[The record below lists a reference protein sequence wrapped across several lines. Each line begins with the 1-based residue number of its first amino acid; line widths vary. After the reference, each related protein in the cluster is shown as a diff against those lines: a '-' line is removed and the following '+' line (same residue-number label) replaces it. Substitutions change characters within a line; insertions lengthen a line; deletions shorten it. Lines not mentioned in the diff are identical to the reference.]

1 MQSAD
6 RIGPRLL
13 LLRSKKLVLP
23 ELEARAIEPRWRNYR
38 ANNQKRLRDTAVN
51 TECGTLGNFGAG
63 MRPEIGAREL
73 GAALRISSWICGSLS
88 LLPPFGARVINKW
101 KAQDGELGYGVARE
115 RASSLQVINPH
126 I

>member
-23 ELEARAIEPRWRNYR
+23 EFEARAIEPRWCNYR
-38 ANNQKRLRDTAVN
+38 ANNQKRLRNTAVN

-73 GAALRISSWICGSLS
+73 GAALRI
-88 LLPPFGARVINKW
+88 PPGFVGHDRYYPR
-101 KAQDGELGYGVARE
+101 LGHV
-115 RASSLQVINPH
+115 
-126 I
+126 